1 MKKNVFILYV
11 LISSFYCFAERI
23 EIESISAS
31 STLSSQSNLYDVNH
45 LIDGTDKSWV
55 EGEEG
60 SGTGTVITINFK
72 KPEEIQTFYIKNGYG
87 DFKHYYE
94 NNRVRKLNCTFTE
107 RGFVNII
114 LEDKPGFQK
123 VEFDTPVIT
132 DKLVLTI
139 KDVYSGT
146 KYNDTAIS
154 EISFDDWDK
163 LKHQDMNFS
172 IIKYRV
178 MDIFNRYKTK
188 DSMITDRT
196 EKSLFSFP
204 RPDSWS
210 YHHLF
215 ETNCE
220 FNILPLKD
228 GGMYFLSSLSS
239 ELMGQKRTSPHDDL
253 YILLSKLEGEKIVP
267 CQNEFISL
275 GNESDIKELELALQ
289 RKDLKN
295 EEKVFIEKYLKIVS
309 DLEDARKTNLPFL
322 SPLFCINLSKDSS
335 DRSEIVLHIN
345 DLYKLPWTWNKLWDI
360 LPGLNFRIKY
370 CAASEIIS
378 EVHLP

>member
-1 MKKNVFILYV
+1 
-11 LISSFYCFAERI
+11 
-23 EIESISAS
+23 
-31 STLSSQSNLYDVNH
+31 
-45 LIDGTDKSWV
+45 
-55 EGEEG
+55 
-60 SGTGTVITINFK
+60 
-72 KPEEIQTFYIKNGYG
+72 
-87 DFKHYYE
+87 
-94 NNRVRKLNCTFTE
+94 
-107 RGFVNII
+107 
-114 LEDKPGFQK
+114 
-123 VEFDTPVIT
+123 
-132 DKLVLTI
+132 
-139 KDVYSGT
+139 
-146 KYNDTAIS
+146 
-154 EISFDDWDK
+154 
-163 LKHQDMNFS
+163 
-172 IIKYRV
+172 

-210 YHHLF
+210 YHNLF

-289 RKDLKN
+289 KKELKN
-295 EEKVFIEKYLKIVS
+295 EEKTFIQKYLKTVS

-322 SPLFCINLSKDSS
+322 STLFCINLSKDSS
-335 DRSEIVLHIN
+335 DRSEIVLDIN